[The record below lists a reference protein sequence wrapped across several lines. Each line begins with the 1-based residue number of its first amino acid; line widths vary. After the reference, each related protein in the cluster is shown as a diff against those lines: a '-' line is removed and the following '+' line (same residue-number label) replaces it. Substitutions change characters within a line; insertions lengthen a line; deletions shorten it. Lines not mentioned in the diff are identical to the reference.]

1 MIRLVGY
8 RLFVLVTGVGKRT
21 DSEHIYVLG
30 CLNITT
36 LGSLTWLTTVATLI

>member
-1 MIRLVGY
+1 MIGLIGY
-8 RLFVLVTGVGKRT
+8 RLSVLATSVGKRT